1 MKIEDLEK
9 QFVEENEH
17 TVGKKVGL
25 IFLALGLA
33 IVTALVIFL

>member
-17 TVGKKVGL
+17 RVGKKIGL
-25 IFLALGLA
+25 LSLAFLLA
-33 IVTALVIFL
+33 IVTTLVIFL